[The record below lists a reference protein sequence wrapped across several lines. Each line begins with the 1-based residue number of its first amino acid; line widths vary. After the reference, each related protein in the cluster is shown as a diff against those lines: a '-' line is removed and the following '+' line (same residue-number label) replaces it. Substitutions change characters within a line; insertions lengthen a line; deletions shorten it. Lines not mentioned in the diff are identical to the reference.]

1 MPADAQNDQI
11 PPIRTFQF
19 DQGGLGELPSSVNL
33 FRGDINST
41 QKLLSMPGRA
51 PGDGLDVTLTLLYQS
66 NVYHD
71 AMTWNR
77 DAPTGVL
84 GLGWSLPLTF
94 ITLDDGAAPT
104 AGTRSYSYSS
114 QGTTTALVQESSTPF
129 LFAMDAELAAQLT
142 DGATVPSAIVSA
154 FAGYGLCLSAQAVV
168 SAVSDTAWTLAD
180 DNNQQLFNLTLDG
193 SVLNA
198 WDGGESYQLVSYQFW
213 KILYYP
219 PYERWLIVKEAGQ
232 RLSFGGIRPS
242 PSQGYATAEGNS
254 IVWGVRWLA
263 SQDAAVWIGPST
275 VTAGQDQY
283 ARAWYLSST
292 ASPWGDSVS
301 YRYNDW
307 ARGSDGLIPTV
318 EQRVGSATGLPYTKA
333 CYLTGITDVFGR
345 TITLQYGDKLWSDE
359 TSESAREYADP
370 HRPAPDTTPNAYQDR
385 YETQFLQSVTVAD
398 ASGATLFSL
407 SFLFQ
412 PRSPAGAAGSPV
424 ANVTD
429 NTGSL
434 FGDTCKR
441 LLTGIIMLNAD
452 GVSLPGLVFDYYFN
466 AVDAGASPGG
476 LKSITYATGGVA
488 TYTYTMQSLDIC
500 ERSYAVLPPA
510 GDAFAGAQPRV
521 YFGDDYAVTTWYSQ
535 STGALSLQ
543 VYTWLGRW
551 VGWQLTDD
559 SILFSDP
566 AGLNLSTLQVVA
578 SDGFFALSFEQ
589 SGSTVVYLFQ
599 RDIARP
605 GQWVAAT
612 VNGVASGYNT
622 PTLTYDTSSNP
633 VTLAGGDTF
642 LVVASMNPIAQTYSY
657 DRVTWRWSTASWTL
671 ESFSVTN
678 YSYVTACNEY
688 YLLLDTTGAVSLFA
702 LTPSLVWT
710 GPSTAQVADFSV
722 SNYAQVALTPADSFV
737 VACNLTTSNTQLL
750 GYTLIFLQWD
760 ENYSFQPVTPTTFS
774 FTDRLEPSGQ
784 FPTSWIPTVVS
795 NTLVAVA
802 GHVLRFNG
810 QSWLENSTLSVG
822 NPPKGWQQ
830 RYAYGPDY
838 ALQIIADGANVA
850 APTASVLSFDPNA
863 DCAGWTRNP
872 VPPATSLQV
881 PSAFTSTSNWPSAG
895 GTDYMLLGQNL
906 YFRGAATNWDDV
918 MAANPVADL
927 QAMVNAALGSTD
939 RYVLNAQAVV
949 NEAPQFL
956 AYFVFDTNGSTGDQ
970 AAAAVLQNGSAQSPI
985 QTLSSERIY
994 TPAEG
999 GSPGPGMQ
1007 PGGPSAFAGYP
1018 AGNNSFNQATQ
1029 IILHRYAGQAVTGNI
1044 IHYAVTG
1051 LTIDDGFGD
1060 PQPTSY
1066 APDPTSAA
1074 CDPSGKV
1081 VKYYTS
1087 TLYPGTDDPTNPLF
1101 GSQINSYLN
1110 GLGGVSGADYYN
1122 MLDGLLQQ
1130 TQILNSR
1137 GTLLSQTTKE
1147 WLIYVTRA
1155 SDPSDAGALLL
1166 NLNGGFVVQVAETK
1180 IEDGV
1185 TDAQQTSYL
1194 SVGFAA
1200 PYSGQPVS
1208 TTKVTY
1214 GGTGAKETFTTTST
1228 FGYEIGHDNTA
1239 GSLLALHMLSS
1250 VAQSVTEWTRDAI
1263 DGSAAETAIAQ
1274 ASATT
1279 YASFAS
1285 ALGSNVLVPARE
1297 AEFHWAGPDVPPFP
1311 FVTYTVGSL
1320 PSGWLCSKR
1329 IMQYSPFGLATEQ
1342 ADGSGTVQSTLLGT
1356 DPALPV
1362 ALFTNASLADGAC
1375 AYLGFEAYEA
1385 GTGWLIAGAQVVTGD
1400 AHTGQNSLSLPAAG
1414 TASLRVTIT
1423 PPNAT
1428 ATYLLGFWYKT
1439 DADFVAA
1446 EGAGF
1451 SAVVSMDGAASTTL
1465 QSAFANTGG
1474 RWVYQTLGIPL
1485 TTGQATL
1492 SLTVEASNAT
1502 ASAVL
1507 VDDVFVAPLVSHV
1520 TVRAYDA
1527 DNHQVTATTDAA
1539 GYTTRTLYDRFQRKI
1554 ATVGPDEQV
1563 RQVLQN
1569 FLSRQGSASND
1580 FDPASPNATLSIS
1593 PDGGGS
1599 VETFLTGDSWQD
1611 RWQPSAYPA
1620 DWTRAGGA
1628 LVHNAAAA
1636 DTLSWVGFGDAI
1648 PATAALFFDVTPT
1661 TTLADALGVTFGG
1674 GYQITFDPDTGFAF
1688 MDPDGASAQAPLA
1701 SPPELPGQWLLVL
1714 GDGVVTFFGD
1724 GQLLFS
1730 IAITVDLGATISI
1743 ATGTNLVNFR
1753 NLAMFSGPRL
1763 ALTYLDGTGQPRQ
1776 TQQLMGDDALISSS
1790 VRDALGRTV
1799 AVTRVAPA
1807 RFGADASIPLL
1818 GYHPTFVDIAGFRA
1832 AMADSWKMA
1841 GDVADY
1847 YQGQSNGPV
1856 ARSND
1861 EGYPYYGYRFEDS
1874 PRMRQVE
1881 QGVPGKDYAIHDLA
1895 STTPAQRQT
1904 MQMAY
1909 AANSNGAFDLPDNY
1923 FTDTLVSPVK
1933 TQVVALTD
1941 STGRKVGS
1949 VLSGSDGTVAGQ
1961 SLVAAAF
1968 AASTSSAESTI
1979 AVSQP
1984 NSFTTSPQKHASA
1997 FTTATIRDP
2006 AGRTQQL
2013 TGPNSGTTSFLCD
2026 PAARLRLV
2034 QPAMDPGEQWFVY
2047 YKYDPLGRLIE
2058 EGMVASA
2065 WDQEDLAA
2073 KANDPTWPDSTVD
2086 YTITRSHNYDG
2097 DGNDPTLIGRRVTMV
2112 TTNAAPAT
2120 DPDSG
2125 SVTVTETYTYD
2136 DARRV
2141 LSVTM
2146 AVTGAATGNGTV
2158 SYVYN
2163 NLDQVTKVTYPQGSP
2178 LVAAVYSYDDAGRV
2192 TGIGTSWDTP
2202 TDIASYTYT
2211 PDGFVEQ
2218 ELRNG
2223 GTLAGTFAY
2232 ASPGWLTGQSV
2243 TVSTIDTTN
2252 GAQAAQPSFSLSY
2265 AYRADGFVQSRGISI
2280 AFSGSEAST
2289 TKTTF
2294 TYDGQARLLT
2304 ATVDGR
2310 DTGSE
2315 SVDAYDA
2322 NGNIWSLTQDE
2333 TSYAFTCAPGTDQ
2346 LQSLSVGGGD
2356 ATAFTYSACGNL
2368 TQTATQTLDYDP
2380 ALNLTCGIAV
2390 SSGSTLRFGY
2400 DGLGRRALKQVRG
2413 AAATLYFG
2421 GLGLRPLAISSDG
2434 ATTALI
2440 YGPTGLVAAV
2450 ADKTYFPLTD
2460 HAQTVWGVVDDQNQL
2475 VVQFAYR
2482 AFGSIVTSSGSGTD
2496 ILPFR
2501 FMGQEWD
2508 AETGLYNFGARLY
2521 SPDLRRFLSTDS
2533 ARQTASPYV
2542 FVCNNPLMMIDPT
2555 GNLSLGGRIG
2565 IGVAMA
2571 VVTII
2576 GFALSLLSAGTS
2588 DEAAAAIDAELA
2600 GDEAASWG
2608 FDASTLTVTMP
2619 VSSAAKTAINLT
2631 WQIVTN
2637 TAFSIGTSSLQYE
2650 IQAGRQFTLKG
2661 WAQAV
2666 EEGAISGAVFGA
2678 ASGAYAVTGK
2688 ILNKITSD
2696 VLRMGLKVAL
2706 NAAEGAASSD
2716 VAQILMNA
2724 AEHKPWNQGL
2734 WLATGVGAI
2743 EGIPFGL
2750 GDIGTSLEDR
2760 TAIRKGAQQ
2769 AATASRDAGA
2779 AVTSATAAGV
2789 SRAYRSVTQMLEDAM
2804 RGNAEL
2810 QGLLNQARL
2819 NGYGTFNPLV

>member
-19 DQGGLGELPSSVNL
+19 DQAGLGELPSSVNL

-77 DAPTGVL
+77 DAPTGIL

-94 ITLDDGAAPT
+94 ITFDDDGAPT

-114 QGTTTALVQESSTPF
+114 QGTTTALVQEPSTPF
-129 LFAMDAELAAQLT
+129 LFAMDAELAGQLT

-180 DNNQQLFNLTLDG
+180 DTNQQLFNLTRDG

-232 RLSFGGIRPS
+232 RLSFGGIGPS
-242 PSQGYATAEGNS
+242 TSQGYATAKGDS

-283 ARAWYLSST
+283 ACAWYLSST

-307 ARGSDGLIPTV
+307 ARSDGLIPAV
-318 EQRVGSATGLPYTKA
+318 EQRVGGASGLPYTKA

-370 HRPAPDTTPNAYQDR
+370 HKPVPDTTPNAYQDR

-429 NTGSL
+429 NTGGL

-466 AVDAGASPGG
+466 AVDAGASPGA
-476 LKSITYATGGVA
+476 LKSITYAAGGVA
-488 TYTYTMQSLDIC
+488 TYTYTLQSLDIC

-578 SDGFFALSFEQ
+578 SDGFFVLSFEQ

-612 VNGVASGYNT
+612 VNGVATGYNT

-642 LVVASMNPIAQTYSY
+642 LVVASMNPIAQTYTY

-688 YLLLDTTGAVSLFA
+688 YLLLDATGAVSLFA

-1018 AGNNSFNQATQ
+1018 AGDNSFNQATQ
-1029 IILHRYAGQAVTGNI
+1029 IILHRYAGQAVTSNI

-1051 LTIDDGFGD
+1051 LTIDDGFSD

-1101 GSQINSYLN
+1101 GSQVNSYLN

-1130 TQILNSR
+1130 TQILNSQ

-1155 SDPSDAGALLL
+1155 SNPSDAGAPLL
-1166 NLNGGFVVQVAETK
+1166 NLNGGYVVQVAETK

-1194 SVGFAA
+1194 SAGFAA

-1208 TTKVTY
+1208 RTKVTY

-1385 GTGWLIAGAQVVTGD
+1385 GIGWSIAGAQVVTGD
-1400 AHTGQNSLSLPAAG
+1400 AHTGQNSLSLPAGG
-1414 TASLRVTIT
+1414 TASLRVTVT

-1446 EGAGF
+1446 DGAGF
-1451 SAVVSMDGAASTTL
+1451 SVVVSVDGAASTTL

-1474 RWVYQTLGIPL
+1474 RWVYQTLGISL
-1485 TTGQATL
+1485 TAGQATL

-1539 GYTTRTLYDRFQRKI
+1539 GYTTRSLYDRFQRKI

-1569 FLSRQGSASND
+1569 FLSRQGSASDD
-1580 FDPASPNATLSIS
+1580 FDPSSPNATLSIS

-1628 LVHNAAAA
+1628 LVHNAAVT
-1636 DTLSWVGFGDAI
+1636 DTLSWMGFGDAI

-1661 TTLADALGVTFGG
+1661 TALADTLGVTFGG

-1688 MDPDGASAQAPLA
+1688 MDPDGTSAQAPLA
-1701 SPPELPGQWLLVL
+1701 SLPELPGQWLLVL
-1714 GDGVVTFFGD
+1714 GDGVITFFGD

-1730 IAITVDLGATISI
+1730 VAITVDLGAAISI
-1743 ATGTNLVNFR
+1743 ATGANLVSFR
-1753 NLAMFSGPRL
+1753 NLAMVSGPRL

-1776 TQQLMGDDALISSS
+1776 TQQLMADDALISSS

-1799 AVTRVAPA
+1799 AVARVAPA
-1807 RFGADASIPLL
+1807 SFGADASIPLL

-1832 AMADSWKMA
+1832 ATADSWKMA

-1847 YQGQSNGPV
+1847 YQGQSDGPV
-1856 ARSND
+1856 SRSND

-1874 PRMRQVE
+1874 PRMRRVE

-1904 MQMAY
+1904 MQMVY
-1909 AANSNGAFDLPDNY
+1909 AANGDRAFDLPDNY

-1961 SLVAAAF
+1961 SLVAATF

-1984 NSFTTSPQKHASA
+1984 NSFTTSPQTDASA

-2026 PAARLRLV
+2026 PAARLRFV

-2047 YKYDPLGRLIE
+2047 YKYDPLGRLVE

-2086 YTITRSHNYDG
+2086 YTVTRSHNYDG

-2112 TTNAAPAT
+2112 TTNAAPAI

-2146 AVTGAATGNGTV
+2146 AVTGAAAGSGTIA
-2158 SYVYN
+2158 YAYN
-2163 NLDQVTKVTYPQGSP
+2163 NLDQVTEVTYPQGSP
-2178 LVAAVYSYDDAGRV
+2178 LVTAVYSYDDAGRV

-2211 PDGFVEQ
+2211 PDGIVEQ

-2243 TVSTIDTTN
+2243 TVSTTDTPD

-2265 AYRADGFVQSRGISI
+2265 VYRADGFVQSRGISI

-2289 TKTTF
+2289 TQTTF
-2294 TYDGQARLLT
+2294 TYDGQARLLA
-2304 ATVDGR
+2304 ATVEGR

-2322 NGNIWSLTQDE
+2322 NGNIWSLTQDD
-2333 TSYAFTCAPGTDQ
+2333 TSYVFTCAPGTDQ
-2346 LQSLSVGGGD
+2346 LQSLGVGGGD
-2356 ATAFTYSACGNL
+2356 ATTFTYGASGNL

-2380 ALNLTCGIAV
+2380 ALNLTRGITV
-2390 SSGSTLRFGY
+2390 SSGSTLRFAY

-2450 ADKTYFPLTD
+2450 ADKIYFPLTD

-2475 VVQFAYR
+2475 VAQFAYR

-2779 AVTSATAAGV
+2779 AVASATATGV